1 MDSDFL
7 LVIGVVLVALTI
19 PAIIS
24 AFTDGRPPRAA
35 ALLIT
40 LASAAI
46 VVAVWRK
53 PSGYQLD
60 EIPGVFVSV
69 IGRLLN

>member
-7 LVIGVVLVALTI
+7 LVIGVVLVALAI

-35 ALLIT
+35 ALLIP

-46 VVAVWRK
+46 VVAVWQK
-53 PSGYQLD
+53 PSGYRLG